1 MREKMKQGSF
11 AVEASF
17 VLPFLVLIVFVCICL
32 ALYLHDRSVL
42 ASCAAET
49 AGKGA
54 ARKYRSEKE
63 LEAELS
69 EEALA
74 LAFDRLMVCREL
86 EVSVKV
92 TAKSVTVSYTGE
104 TPLLSG
110 LSFREEETA
119 KRLNPARFMRTCRT
133 WKEFWKK

>member
-1 MREKMKQGSF
+1 MKERMKRGSF

-42 ASCAAET
+42 ASCAAEM

-54 ARKYRSEKE
+54 SAKYRGEKE
-63 LEAELS
+63 LEGELAGQ
-69 EEALA
+69 ALA
-74 LAFDRLMVCREL
+74 LASGRLLVCKRL

-92 TAKSVTVSYTGE
+92 TGKSVTVCYTGE

-119 KRLNPARFMRTCRT
+119 MRLNPVRFMRTCRN
-133 WKEFWKK
+133 WKELLDK